1 MFNGCMQFYWEE
13 IMAKKFKEIR
23 TNIYE
28 LAFTHLKKK
37 GIPINE
43 INTMQVLNAIVE
55 IVNKA
60 HAKNFR
66 FVKK

>member
-1 MFNGCMQFYWEE
+1 
-13 IMAKKFKEIR
+13 MAKKFKEIR